1 VLSRVIADL
10 LGADARCVPSL
21 ISGFT
26 DGRQFAKL
34 GVQTYGFLPCRIDH
48 DWVSTIHAAD
58 ERIPV
63 RAIEECTRGLAMA
76 ATRMLM

>member
-1 VLSRVIADL
+1 MPGGVRHRPKVCSAERE
-10 LGADARCVPSL
+10 P
-21 ISGFT
+21 

-34 GVQTYGFLPCRIDH
+34 GIQTYGFLPYRIDH